1 MAVSATK
8 RAYYEKLFPQSEMV
22 AGSISGDQQISD
34 ADYELWLE
42 EQPSPEEHAIR
53 ENDDLSQCY
62 ANRQLYYP
70 RVETEAIALIE
81 GFRYLKSKGTDIG
94 PDMDALLA
102 QIDGVKAKFPKP
114 SGVTDAYPENDAPAN
129 MADSSATNNT
139 VDTPNL

>member
-53 ENDDLSQCY
+53 ENDDLS
-62 ANRQLYYP
+62 
-70 RVETEAIALIE
+70 T
-81 GFRYLKSKGTDIG
+81 
-94 PDMDALLA
+94 
-102 QIDGVKAKFPKP
+102 
-114 SGVTDAYPENDAPAN
+114 
-129 MADSSATNNT
+129 
-139 VDTPNL
+139 